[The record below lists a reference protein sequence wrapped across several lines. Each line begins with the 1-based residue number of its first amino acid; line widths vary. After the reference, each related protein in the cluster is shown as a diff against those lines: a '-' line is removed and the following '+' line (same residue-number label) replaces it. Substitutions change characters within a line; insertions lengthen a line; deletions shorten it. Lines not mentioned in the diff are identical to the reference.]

1 METDFCAVLVTA
13 ANSGEGDKIQEALV
27 KEKLAACVNLLPVS
41 SCYSWKGKI
50 EKEKEVLLI
59 AKTKTSLLDKLIA
72 RVKELHSYKVPEVI
86 ALPIVK
92 GNPGYLKWIGEVTE

>member
-27 KEKLAACVNLLPVS
+27 KEKLAVCVNLLPVS